1 MNTNQPMFVAQVWFK
16 AYLSQAVRSSGL
28 EFQFCADV
36 PNTGKAI
43 HAMWQNCKQFGAPFR
58 VFNGANDADKLYFS
72 PEVNLMYRAIH
83 DIDHAVAYE
92 IGRGTTKFEDELY
105 LNCLM
110 AVNAYKFTVKHTST
124 ERALKVFF
132 AVYHDTVGQAL
143 YYREHKDFCVDQK
156 ANTIRLLN
164 ECEGVRAVLSGK
176 IRVAYQ
182 VMQAYMVECGL

>member
-1 MNTNQPMFVAQVWFK
+1 MFVAQVWFG
-16 AYLSQAVRSSGL
+16 AYLQQAMRNSGVD
-28 EFQFCADV
+28 FQYCTDV
-36 PNTGKAI
+36 PETGKAI
-43 HAMWQNCKQFGAPFR
+43 HAMWQNCKQYGAPFR

-72 PEVNLMYRAIH
+72 PEVNLMYRAVH
-83 DIDHAVAYE
+83 DLDHAVAYE

-110 AVNAYKFTVKHTST
+110 AVNAYKYTVKHSST

-132 AVYHDTVGQAL
+132 AVYHDTVGQVL
-143 YYREHKDFCVDQK
+143 YYKEHRDFCVNQK
-156 ANTIRLLN
+156 VNTMRLIN
-164 ECEGVRAVLSGK
+164 ECKGVQAVLSGK